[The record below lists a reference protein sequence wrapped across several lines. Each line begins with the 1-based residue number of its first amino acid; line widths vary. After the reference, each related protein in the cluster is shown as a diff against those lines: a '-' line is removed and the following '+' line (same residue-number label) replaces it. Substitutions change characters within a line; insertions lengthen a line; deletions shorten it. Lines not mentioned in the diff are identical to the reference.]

1 MAIRPR
7 KRGLCA
13 YFASAA
19 VLVSAVSVEAAHLD
33 LEEITPPAGR
43 TPAVSLGPQLLDP
56 AEQRIG
62 ETVPDVELKGI
73 DGHAY
78 HLHETTGRLGTV
90 VVVRDPEC
98 PVSKRYGPRIKRLAG
113 TYAADFRFVFI
124 YPSVDLT
131 AEERVSD
138 ARMFDLRGVFAERG
152 SFALA
157 EQLGVTS
164 TGDVFVLDR
173 EHRLSYRGAVDDQ
186 YGLGYTR
193 DVPTAH
199 YLRNALDDLQSSRP
213 VRVPATSAPGCYID
227 ADPAKDHLMPSVP
240 AGHLLS

>member
-1 MAIRPR
+1 MAVRPMICR
-7 KRGLCA
+7 FGLSLA
-13 YFASAA
+13 PLVLLITSAA
-19 VLVSAVSVEAAHLD
+19 ALAAN

-43 TPAVSLGPQLLDP
+43 TPAVSLGPSELDP

-62 ETVPDVELKGI
+62 QTIADTDLKGI
-73 DGHAY
+73 DGR
-78 HLHETTGRLGTV
+78 LHRLHDTSGNLGTV
-90 VVVRDPEC
+90 IVVRDPGC
-98 PVSKRYGPRIKRLAG
+98 PVSKRYGPRIRRLADIYG
-113 TYAADFRFVFI
+113 DDFHFVFI

-131 AEERVSD
+131 AEERATD
-138 ARMFDLRGVFAERG
+138 AQMFGPRGIYAERG

-157 EQLGVTS
+157 ELLGVTS

-193 DVPTAH
+193 DLPTAH
-199 YLRNALDDLQSSRP
+199 YLRNALDDLRESRP

-227 ADPAKDHLMPSVP
+227 ADPAKDRLIPSVP
-240 AGHLLS
+240 AGHLFS